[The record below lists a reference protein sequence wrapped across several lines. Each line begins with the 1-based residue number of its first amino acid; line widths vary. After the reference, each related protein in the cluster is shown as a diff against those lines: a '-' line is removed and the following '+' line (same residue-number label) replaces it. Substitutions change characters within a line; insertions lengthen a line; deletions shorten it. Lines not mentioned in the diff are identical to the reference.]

1 MSKAITRIAALLIL
15 LAGFTFD
22 GGRIKAESF
31 SENNLVFLCIGQSN
45 MEGNARPEDQDMT
58 GVNQFRFKKMYCAD
72 SDGSNKGKWATA
84 YPPLCRK
91 TTGLKPVD
99 YFGRYLCDSLARKYK
114 IYVIVVAVAGCKI
127 TMFDKD
133 QYQAYLDDANTA
145 DWLRNIANDY
155 GGNPYGRLIEMAKKA
170 QQIGVIKGVLLHQG
184 ESDAYNDQW
193 VDNAYKVYT
202 DILKDL
208 DLKSGG
214 CPMLVGEV
222 VNADQNGQCA
232 GANATIA
239 KLAKQKMTVHLI
251 SSAGCPAGSDNLH
264 FSAEGYRMIGKRYGE
279 KMFEL
284 LKKKGYQTR
293 TDVETVDIDDSP
305 VYESPIYNING
316 QQIDSPVNGINIING
331 RKYIFR

>member
-1 MSKAITRIAALLIL
+1 MLKTATRIAALLIL

-22 GGRIKAESF
+22 GGKIKAESF

-45 MEGNARPEDQDMT
+45 MEGNARPEEEDMT

-72 SDGSNKGKWATA
+72 SDGANKGKWATA

-91 TTGLKPVD
+91 TTGLTPVD

-133 QYQAYLDDANTA
+133 QYQAYLDDPGTA

-170 QQIGVIKGVLLHQG
+170 QQIGVIKGILLHQG

-208 DLKSGG
+208 NLKSGA

-239 KLAKQKMTVHLI
+239 KLAKKMTIHLI
-251 SSAGCPAGSDNLH
+251 SSAGCEAGDDNLH
-264 FSAEGYRMIGKRYGE
+264 FSAEGYRKLGKRYGA

-284 LKKKGYQTR
+284 LKKKGYESR
-293 TDVETVDIDDSP
+293 TDVEPVIDASP
-305 VYESPIYNING
+305 VYDSPIYNING
-316 QQIDSPVNGINIING
+316 QQIDAPVNGINIING
-331 RKYIFR
+331 RKYILR

>member
-1 MSKAITRIAALLIL
+1 MSKTITRITALLIL
-15 LAGFTFD
+15 LAGFAFD
-22 GGRIKAESF
+22 GGKIKAESF
-31 SENNLVFLCIGQSN
+31 SENNLVFLCIGQSK

-58 GVNQFRFKKMYCAD
+58 GVNQLRFKRMYCAD
-72 SDGSNKGKWATA
+72 SDGSNKGKWVAA
-84 YPPLCRK
+84 YPPLCRQS
-91 TTGLKPVD
+91 TGLTPVD

-133 QYQAYLDDANTA
+133 QYQDYLNDSQTA

-170 QQIGVIKGVLLHQG
+170 QQIGVIKGILLHQG

-208 DLKSGG
+208 DLKSGA

-222 VNADQNGQCA
+222 VNADQNGKCA

-239 KLAKQKMTVHLI
+239 KLAKKMTIHLI
-251 SSAGCPAGSDNLH
+251 SSAGCPAGPDNLH
-264 FSAEGYRMIGKRYGE
+264 FSAEGYRMLGKRYGA

-284 LKKKGYQTR
+284 LKKKGYESR
-293 TDVETVDIDDSP
+293 TDVEPVDIDAP
-305 VYESPIYNING
+305 AVYDSPIYNING
-316 QQIDSPVNGINIING
+316 QQLEAPVNGINIING